1 VFQCLSL
8 EHLTVFQES
17 LRAIHRVPTSDRAA
31 GVDARLLPVG
41 CLWLQS
47 SSGFSGNGP
56 ADWFSP
62 VTTRRR

>member
-1 VFQCLSL
+1 MFQG
-8 EHLTVFQES
+8 S